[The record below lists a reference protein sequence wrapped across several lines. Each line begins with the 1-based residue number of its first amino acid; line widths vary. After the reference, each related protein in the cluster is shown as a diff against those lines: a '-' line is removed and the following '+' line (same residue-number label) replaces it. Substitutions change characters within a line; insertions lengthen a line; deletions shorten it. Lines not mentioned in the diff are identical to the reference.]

1 MNDIIPI
8 LQANISSLE
17 KENNELKHAL
27 QYIRTV
33 AEGPLATPV
42 TGYEQHLVL
51 LIRNIAYTAG
61 STISRGH

>member
-17 KENNELKHAL
+17 KENNELKHTL
-27 QYIRTV
+27 HYIRTM
-33 AEGPLATPV
+33 AEGPLATPI

-61 STISRGH
+61 SILNRSH